1 MLFDIRGR
9 SIYKD
14 VISKNNGFIKGKI
27 NTSAFARG
35 VYVLKIKQGNAS
47 IQKKVVLK

>member
-1 MLFDIRGR
+1 VQGRQVYKQTINPIGSVTRGQ
-9 SIYKD
+9 
-14 VISKNNGFIKGKI
+14 IKT
-27 NTSAFARG
+27 TSLARG